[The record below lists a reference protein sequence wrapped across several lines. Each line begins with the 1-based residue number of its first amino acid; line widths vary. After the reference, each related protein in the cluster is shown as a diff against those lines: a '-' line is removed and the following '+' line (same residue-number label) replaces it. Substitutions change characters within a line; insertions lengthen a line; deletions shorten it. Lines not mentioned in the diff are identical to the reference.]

1 MSHLACDPWRMKEQ
15 EPKPSRVTLEPTLQE
30 QAALWSPAKRIE
42 MAKKLERWARQ
53 LIISAAILQAD
64 STAPAP
70 PRLKRLHPQKLR
82 LN

>member
-1 MSHLACDPWRMKEQ
+1 MSNLLAENQRMNNEQ
-15 EPKPSRVTLEPTLQE
+15 KSCRVTLEPSLQA

-42 MAKKLERWARQ
+42 MARKLERWARQ

-64 STAPAP
+64 SAPPTP
-70 PRLKRLHPQKLR
+70 PRLKRLPIRKLR

>member
-1 MSHLACDPWRMKEQ
+1 MSNPKADNTRMKNEQ
-15 EPKPSRVTLEPTLQE
+15 KSCRVTLEPTLQE

-42 MAKKLERWARQ
+42 MARKLERWARQ

-64 STAPAP
+64 SGPPAP